1 MELDESSM
9 PRNQGNSGPGTVQN
23 VASVTSNVVDGQLP
37 PALNVQKSTSGRHH
51 LARLALGRAEVK
63 ASEPSVEA
71 AMEKVTSSGSCG
83 KTNTS
88 RHQTRFLQAITR
100 FEARAISFQPHQ
112 LFSSS
117 NPPAKGRP
125 RSHANEHI

>member
-9 PRNQGNSGPGTVQN
+9 PRNQGNSEPGTVQN

-71 AMEKVTSSGSCG
+71 AMEKVKEKKRKSNILGKLWKNKHKPTS
-83 KTNTS
+83 NT
-88 RHQTRFLQAITR
+88 
-100 FEARAISFQPHQ
+100 
-112 LFSSS
+112 FS
-117 NPPAKGRP
+117 P
-125 RSHANEHI
+125 SHHTVRG